1 MVRNKTAEKKDMDT
15 LDLLLVINEA
25 LCRGVKFLPVD
36 VKKSHAT
43 IYRVEDGAIRLPF
56 NCIDGVGETAADAIF
71 NATQGVEFFSI
82 EDFAQKTK
90 ISKGIIE
97 TLEEMGAFGSI
108 PKSNQLTFF

>member
-1 MVRNKTAEKKDMDT
+1 MSAFDRYAPFVQDY
-15 LDLLLVINEA
+15 
-25 LCRGVKFLPVD
+25 
-36 VKKSHAT
+36 
-43 IYRVEDGAIRLPF
+43 IYRNHWENLRAIQ
-56 NCIDGVGETAADAIF
+56 VAAADAIF

>member
-1 MVRNKTAEKKDMDT
+1 MAFNWFEKENEETAENKTAEKKDMDT

-71 NATQGVEFFSI
+71 NATQGLEFFSI
-82 EDFAQKTK
+82 VWYNM
-90 ISKGIIE
+90 S
-97 TLEEMGAFGSI
+97 
-108 PKSNQLTFF
+108 